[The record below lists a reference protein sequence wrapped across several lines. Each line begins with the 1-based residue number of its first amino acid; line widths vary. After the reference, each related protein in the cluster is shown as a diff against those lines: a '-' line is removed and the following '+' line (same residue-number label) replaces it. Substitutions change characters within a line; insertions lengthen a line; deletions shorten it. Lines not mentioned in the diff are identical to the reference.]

1 MMSANVQPGLPARV
15 KIVEVG
21 PRDGL
26 QNEKETIPAAVK
38 AELIER
44 LARAGIPN
52 IEAASFVSPKWVPQ
66 MATSSEVMAAIER
79 RPGVIY
85 SALTPNMQGFDA
97 ALAAG
102 VDEVVIFGSASE
114 AFSQKNINCT
124 IAESIARF
132 NSVAKAAKTHG
143 LRLRGSISCAFG
155 CPYQGEVPL
164 ASVADVVARM
174 RELGC
179 DEIDI
184 ADTIGVA
191 TARQTQAVMACA
203 AGEFDVKRLSGHFH
217 DTYGQA
223 LANIYASLEVGIEIF
238 HSSVA
243 GLGGCPY
250 AKGATGNVATE
261 DVLYMLQGL
270 GIATGIDLD
279 MVVDAGLF
287 ISSHLGRKGNSRAGN
302 AIAAKRAG

>member
-1 MMSANVQPGLPARV
+1 MMSANVQPSLPARV

-114 AFSQKNINCT
+114 AFSQKNINCS

-132 NSVAKAAKTHG
+132 DSVAKAAKTHG

-261 DVLYMLQGL
+261 DVLYMMQGL

-302 AIAAKRAG
+302 AIAAKRAA

>member
-1 MMSANVQPGLPARV
+1 MALPTRV

-26 QNEKETIPAAVK
+26 QNEAQTIPAEIKIALIDRLSK
-38 AELIER
+38 AGF
-44 LARAGIPN
+44 AN

-66 MATSSEVMAAIER
+66 MATSTEVMAGISR
-79 RPGVIY
+79 RPSVIY
-85 SALTPNMQGFDA
+85 SVLTPNLQGFNA

-102 VDEVVIFGSASE
+102 ADEVVIFGAASE

-124 IAESIARF
+124 IAESVERF
-132 NSVAKAAKTHG
+132 RPVAMAAKQHG
-143 LRLRGSISCAFG
+143 IRLRGSISCALG
-155 CPYQGEVPL
+155 CPYQGEVSL
-164 ASVADVVARM
+164 DAVADVVARM

-184 ADTIGVA
+184 ADTIGVGTPQRVQA
-191 TARQTQAVMACA
+191 TIRRAAR
-203 AGEFDVKRLSGHFH
+203 EFPLAQLSGHFH
-217 DTYGQA
+217 DTFGQA
-223 LANIYASLEVGIEIF
+223 IANIYASLEVGVTIF
-238 HSSVA
+238 HASTA

-261 DVLYMLQGL
+261 DVLYLMQGL

-279 MVVDAGLF
+279 QVVDAGQF
-287 ISSHLGRKGNSRAGN
+287 ISRYLGRPAVSRAGN
-302 AIAAKRAG
+302 ALTAKHAAAQ